1 MASITIDGRTYTI
14 GEEEV
19 PGLVNTVVEARV
31 EGGKIMYMDS
41 VGDDGLGVVEFIGPH
56 SSICITGRPE
66 SFDGMGLKRS

>member
-19 PGLVNTVVEARV
+19 PGLVS
-31 EGGKIMYMDS
+31 GKIMYMDS